1 MARRRRR
8 GSGKRSPAKRP
19 RAAATS
25 SRSTGAAVAPD
36 RIRDR
41 RPDEAPRRRSKIK
54 KPSHRTK
61 PGPRSVAATGPP
73 ALWSRRVLVSAAL
86 FAFGTTT
93 SLLCL
98 IAELSYHVADPR
110 QALFYGGTA
119 LCIGVAMGLW
129 IPRQIIIRRLHGRSL
144 SRSDPEPA
152 DNVRNDAYPAGGAA
166 ALAGGLFVAT
176 GVTLLLLLLGAQ
188 TAESAR
194 ALLTERFILPALLA
208 RALLWAP
215 PLAGLI
221 IAGACGTTAL
231 VALHG
236 LHRLAA
242 PSQARISR
250 LWLAIVA
257 AVAIAAIV
265 TRWSSGGPGAFLIF
279 LLPVFI
285 AGMMTT
291 LQRWP
296 EPNPSPPSDAD
307 IVGSASAHPL
317 FAVVISAAAIG
328 YALVL
333 ALADQTAPPLPIEL
347 PLLLCGLAAAA
358 GVLVG
363 QWAGRRYGH
372 MRAVIAAGLFALG
385 FVWVLPYHWFGGGDG
400 TRLFVVCGVGVAGIV
415 LATRRVAIMYQSV
428 QYVLSVVGVCIALG
442 LTLAFVSAPLWV
454 DLLPAARIGLLISLG
469 IVAVVGVLLL
479 LDRHL
484 APRIRR
490 PGIVTVGVW
499 LVILPAVAHG
509 PASASGSVE
518 AANEADT
525 AASAALA
532 LGREMLATNAF
543 RTHIIAEAAQ
553 NTTSAVPSAWQI
565 DMASG
570 QSDVLIIAPDTTP
583 VQSTRRAARAARRLL
598 KRCARGLRPGGR
610 LVIEQPNNALTPVAF
625 GTLRDSAT
633 DAPWNA
639 YLLRVSPVGGNPY
652 SAVLFGNDVPAW
664 IAGRIKP
671 PNAKVALFPV
681 ASFAELTA
689 LVESNHDN
697 RR

>member
-8 GSGKRSPAKRP
+8 GSGKRAPAKRP

-41 RPDEAPRRRSKIK
+41 RPDKAPRPRSKIE

-61 PGPRSVAATGPP
+61 PRARRVAATSPP
-73 ALWSRRVLVSAAL
+73 PLWSRRVLVSAAL

-129 IPRQIIIRRLHGRSL
+129 IPRQIIIRRLHGHSL
-144 SRSDPEPA
+144 SRDEPEPA
-152 DNVRNDAYPAGGAA
+152 DNVRNDSYPAGGAA

-188 TAESAR
+188 MAESAR
-194 ALLTERFILPALLA
+194 SLLTERFIMPALLA

-215 PLAGLI
+215 PLAGLT

-242 PSQARISR
+242 PSQARISQ

-257 AVAIAAIV
+257 AIAVAATV
-265 TRWSSGGPGAFLIF
+265 TYWSSGEPGVFLIF

-296 EPNPSPPSDAD
+296 EPKPSPPPDSD
-307 IVGSASAHPL
+307 IVGSVTAHPL
-317 FAVVISAAAIG
+317 FAVVISAAAVG

-347 PLLLCGLAAAA
+347 PLLLCGLAAAP

-363 QWAGRRYGH
+363 QWVGRRYGH
-372 MRAVIAAGLFALG
+372 MPVVIAAGLFALG

-400 TRLFVVCGVGVAGIV
+400 TRLFVVSGVGVAGIV

-454 DLLPAARIGLLISLG
+454 DLIPATRIGLLISLG

-479 LDRHL
+479 LN
-484 APRIRR
+484 PRLTPRVRR
-490 PGIVTVGVW
+490 PGLVTVGVW
-499 LVILPAVAHG
+499 LVFLPAVAHG
-509 PASASGSVE
+509 PASASGSAE
-518 AANEADT
+518 AASRGDN
-525 AASAALA
+525 AAIASVA
-532 LGREMLATNAF
+532 LGREMLVTSAF
-543 RTHIIAEAAQ
+543 RTHIIAKAAE
-553 NTTSAVPSAWQI
+553 NRTSGPPSGWQI

-570 QSDVLIIAPDTTP
+570 QSDVLIIAGNPAP
-583 VQSTRRAARAARRLL
+583 VPTTRRAARVARRLL

-610 LVIEQPNNALTPVAF
+610 LVIEQPNNALTPAAF
-625 GTLRDSAT
+625 GTFRNSAT
-633 DAPWNA
+633 DAPWDA
-639 YLLRVSPVGGNPY
+639 YLLQVSPVEGNRY

-681 ASFAELTA
+681 ASFAEFRA
-689 LVESNHDN
+689 LVESDHDN
-697 RR
+697 GE